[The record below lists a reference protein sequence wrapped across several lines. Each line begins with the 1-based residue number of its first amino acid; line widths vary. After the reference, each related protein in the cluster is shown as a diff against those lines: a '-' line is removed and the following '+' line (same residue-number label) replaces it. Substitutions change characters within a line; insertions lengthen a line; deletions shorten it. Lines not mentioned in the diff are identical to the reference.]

1 MEGVESAKVFSGKV
15 SLPNSNNVNLSGPL
29 ITAAT
34 IYNSNNNTSQQTVET
49 LDLSASTSQQQNT
62 KPLTINELNY
72 DEIEQDGFT
81 AQGYTIADTNS
92 HITSNGKVMITAY
105 NKDGENSRIY
115 IYNSQTGEFEG
126 KIVLDNKDHV
136 GGATFDSK
144 NQILY
149 VTSSEGKVN
158 SYDYQIVTKMIE
170 QAKDD
175 FDGPYT
181 VDMTKYD
188 RSIYNIENTIETKS
202 EASSNSITKQDGMDS
217 IFYYDGY
224 LYSCTYAGTGKLIRT
239 EMEIEKDPRTQEVTN
254 IIEKETTTIG
264 SLPSAVQGIAFCEE
278 NGTNYLITASSA
290 ANMSS
295 RLKIFEISDEGN
307 LIDKG
312 TKVVSHKGLEG
323 IYINDG
329 SITGIFEYDE
339 QELQNL
345 GKVTDLIGSTGG
357 IRNDIALQAAG
368 TFWDVTH

>member
-29 ITAAT
+29 ITAAKVF
-34 IYNSNNNTSQQTVET
+34 NNNNDASQQTVET
-49 LDLSASTSQQQNT
+49 LDLSAPTPQQQNT

-126 KIVLDNKDHV
+126 KVVLDNKDHV
-136 GGATFDSK
+136 EGATFDSK

-158 SYDYQIVTKMIE
+158 SYDYKALTSMID

-175 FDGPYT
+175 FDEPYT

-188 RSIYNIENTIETKS
+188 TSIYNIENTIETKPQ
-202 EASSNSITKQDGMDS
+202 ASSNSITDQDGMDS
-217 IFYYDGY
+217 VFYYDGY

-239 EMEIEKDPRTQEVTN
+239 EMEIEKDPRTQKITN
-254 IIEKETTTIG
+254 IIEKETITID

-290 ANMSS
+290 DNMSS

-312 TKVVSHKGLEG
+312 TKVISHKGLEG

>member
-29 ITAAT
+29 ITAAKVF
-34 IYNSNNNTSQQTVET
+34 NNNNDASQQTVET

-158 SYDYQIVTKMIE
+158 SYDYKALTSMID

-188 RSIYNIENTIETKS
+188 TSIYNIANTIETKPQ
-202 EASSNSITKQDGMDS
+202 ASSNSITDQDGMDS
-217 IFYYDGY
+217 VFYYDGY

-239 EMEIEKDPRTQEVTN
+239 EMEIEKDSRTQKITN
-254 IIEKETTTIG
+254 IIEKETITID
-264 SLPSAVQGIAFCEE
+264 SLTSAVQGIAFCEE
-278 NGTNYLITASSA
+278 DGTDYLVTASSA
-290 ANMSS
+290 SGMSS

>member
-1 MEGVESAKVFSGKV
+1 MEGVESAKIFNGKV
-15 SLPNSNNVNLSGPL
+15 SLPNSADVKLSGPL
-29 ITAAT
+29 ITEAT

-49 LDLSASTSQQQNT
+49 LDLSASTPQQQNT

-149 VTSSEGKVN
+149 VTSSEGRVN

-339 QELQNL
+339 QELQSL

>member
-29 ITAAT
+29 ITAAKVF
-34 IYNSNNNTSQQTVET
+34 NNNNDASQQTVET

-149 VTSSEGKVN
+149 VTSSVGRVN

>member
-29 ITAAT
+29 ITAAKVF
-34 IYNSNNNTSQQTVET
+34 NNNNDASQQTVET
-49 LDLSASTSQQQNT
+49 LDLSASTPQQQNT
-62 KPLTINELNY
+62 KPLAINELNY

-105 NKDGENSRIY
+105 DKDGENSRIY

-149 VTSSEGKVN
+149 VTSSEGRVN

-290 ANMSS
+290 DNMSS

>member
-29 ITAAT
+29 ITAAKVF
-34 IYNSNNNTSQQTVET
+34 NNNNDASQQTVET

-202 EASSNSITKQDGMDS
+202 EASSNSITDQDGMDS

>member
-29 ITAAT
+29 ITAAKVF
-34 IYNSNNNTSQQTVET
+34 NNNNDASQQTVET

-105 NKDGENSRIY
+105 DKGGENSRIY

-149 VTSSEGKVN
+149 VTSSEGRVN

-239 EMEIEKDPRTQEVTN
+239 EMKIEKDPRTQEVTN

-290 ANMSS
+290 DNMSS

>member
-1 MEGVESAKVFSGKV
+1 MEGVESAKIFSGKV
-15 SLPNSNNVNLSGPL
+15 SLPNSANVNLSSPL
-29 ITAAT
+29 ITEAKVF
-34 IYNSNNNTSQQTVET
+34 NSNNNTSQQTVET
-49 LDLSASTSQQQNT
+49 LDLSASTPQQQNT

-149 VTSSEGKVN
+149 VTSSEGRVN

-217 IFYYDGY
+217 VFYYDGY

-254 IIEKETTTIG
+254 IIEKETITID

-290 ANMSS
+290 DNMSS

>member
-29 ITAAT
+29 ITAAKVF
-34 IYNSNNNTSQQTVET
+34 NNNNDASQQTVET

-126 KIVLDNKDHV
+126 KVVLDNKDHV

-149 VTSSEGKVN
+149 VTSSEGRVN

-290 ANMSS
+290 DNMSS

>member
-15 SLPNSNNVNLSGPL
+15 SLPNSANVNLSGPL
-29 ITAAT
+29 ITET
-34 IYNSNNNTSQQTVET
+34 KVFNSNSNTSQQAVET
-49 LDLSASTSQQQNT
+49 LDLSASTRPQQKQES
-62 KPLTINELNY
+62 LTINELNY

-92 HITSNGKVMITAY
+92 HITADGKVMITAY

-115 IYNSQTGEFEG
+115 IYNSQTGKFEG
-126 KIVLDNKDHV
+126 KVILDNKDHV

-158 SYDYQIVTKMIE
+158 SYDYKALTSMID

-188 RSIYNIENTIETKS
+188 TSIYNIVNTIETKS
-202 EASSNSITKQDGMDS
+202 EASSNSITDQDGMDS

-290 ANMSS
+290 ASMSS

-312 TKVVSHKGLEG
+312 TKVIDHKGLEG

-329 SITGIFEYDE
+329 SITGVFEYDE

-345 GKVTDLIGSTGG
+345 GKATDLIGSTGD

>member
-29 ITAAT
+29 ITAAKVF
-34 IYNSNNNTSQQTVET
+34 NNNNDVSQQTVET
-49 LDLSASTSQQQNT
+49 LDLSAPTPQQQNT

-105 NKDGENSRIY
+105 DKGGENSRIY

-290 ANMSS
+290 SGMSS

>member
-29 ITAAT
+29 ITAAKVF
-34 IYNSNNNTSQQTVET
+34 NNNNDASQQTVET

-149 VTSSEGKVN
+149 VTSSEGRVN

-239 EMEIEKDPRTQEVTN
+239 EMKIEKDPRTQEVTN

-290 ANMSS
+290 DNMSS

-339 QELQNL
+339 QALQNL

>member
-1 MEGVESAKVFSGKV
+1 MEGVESAKIFSGKV
-15 SLPNSNNVNLSGPL
+15 SLPNSANVNLSSPL
-29 ITAAT
+29 ITEAT

-126 KIVLDNKDHV
+126 KVVLDNKDHV

-149 VTSSEGKVN
+149 VTSSEGRVN

-254 IIEKETTTIG
+254 IIEKETITID

-278 NGTNYLITASSA
+278 DGTDYLVTASSA
-290 ANMSS
+290 DNMSS

>member
-29 ITAAT
+29 ITAAKVF
-34 IYNSNNNTSQQTVET
+34 NNNNDASQQTVET

-149 VTSSEGKVN
+149 VTSSEGRVN

-239 EMEIEKDPRTQEVTN
+239 EMEIEKDPRTQEATN

-278 NGTNYLITASSA
+278 NGTDYLVTASSA
-290 ANMSS
+290 SGMSS

>member
-15 SLPNSNNVNLSGPL
+15 SLPNSANVNLSSPL
-29 ITAAT
+29 ITEAKVF
-34 IYNSNNNTSQQTVET
+34 NSNNNTSQQTVET

-126 KIVLDNKDHV
+126 KVVLDNKDHV

-149 VTSSEGKVN
+149 VTSSEGRVN

-290 ANMSS
+290 DNMSS

>member
-29 ITAAT
+29 ITAAKVF
-34 IYNSNNNTSQQTVET
+34 NNNNDASQQTVET

-72 DEIEQDGFT
+72 DEIERDGFT

-105 NKDGENSRIY
+105 DKGGENSRIY

-149 VTSSEGKVN
+149 VTSSEGRVN

-290 ANMSS
+290 DNMSS

>member
-15 SLPNSNNVNLSGPL
+15 SLPNSADVKLSGPL
-29 ITAAT
+29 ITEAT

-278 NGTNYLITASSA
+278 DGTDYLVTASSA
-290 ANMSS
+290 SGMSS

>member
-29 ITAAT
+29 ITAAKVF
-34 IYNSNNNTSQQTVET
+34 NNNNDASQQTVET

-72 DEIEQDGFT
+72 DEIERDGFT

-105 NKDGENSRIY
+105 DKGGENSRIY

-149 VTSSEGKVN
+149 VTSSEGRVN

-239 EMEIEKDPRTQEVTN
+239 EMKIEKDPRTQEVTN

-290 ANMSS
+290 DNMSS

>member
-29 ITAAT
+29 ITAAKVF
-34 IYNSNNNTSQQTVET
+34 NNNNDASQQTVET
-49 LDLSASTSQQQNT
+49 LDLSASTPQQRNT

-149 VTSSEGKVN
+149 VTSSEGRVN

-290 ANMSS
+290 DNMSS

>member
-15 SLPNSNNVNLSGPL
+15 SLPNSANVNLSGSL
-29 ITAAT
+29 ITAAKVF
-34 IYNSNNNTSQQTVET
+34 NNNNDASQQTVET
-49 LDLSASTSQQQNT
+49 LDLSASTPQQQNT

-149 VTSSEGKVN
+149 VTSSEGRVN

-290 ANMSS
+290 DNMSS

>member
-29 ITAAT
+29 ITAAKVF
-34 IYNSNNNTSQQTVET
+34 NNNNDASQQTVET

-105 NKDGENSRIY
+105 DKSGENSRIY

-149 VTSSEGKVN
+149 VTSSEGRVN

-188 RSIYNIENTIETKS
+188 RSIYNIKNTIETKS

-254 IIEKETTTIG
+254 IIEKETITID

-278 NGTNYLITASSA
+278 DGTDYLVTASSA
-290 ANMSS
+290 DNMSS

>member
-29 ITAAT
+29 ITAAKVF
-34 IYNSNNNTSQQTVET
+34 NNNNDASQQTVET

-149 VTSSEGKVN
+149 VTSSEGRVN

-188 RSIYNIENTIETKS
+188 RLIYNIENTIETKS

-290 ANMSS
+290 DNMSS

>member
-29 ITAAT
+29 ITAAKVF
-34 IYNSNNNTSQQTVET
+34 NNNNDASQQTVET

-126 KIVLDNKDHV
+126 KVVLDNKDHV

-149 VTSSEGKVN
+149 VTSSEGRVN

-254 IIEKETTTIG
+254 IIEKETITID

-290 ANMSS
+290 DNMSS

>member
-29 ITAAT
+29 ITAAKVF
-34 IYNSNNNTSQQTVET
+34 NNNNDASQQTVET
-49 LDLSASTSQQQNT
+49 LDLSASTPQQRNI

-126 KIVLDNKDHV
+126 KVVLDNKDHV

-149 VTSSEGKVN
+149 VTSSEGRVN

-290 ANMSS
+290 DNMSS

>member
-1 MEGVESAKVFSGKV
+1 MEGVESAKIVSGKV
-15 SLPNSNNVNLSGPL
+15 SLPNSANVNLSSPL
-29 ITAAT
+29 ITEAKVF
-34 IYNSNNNTSQQTVET
+34 NSNNNTSQQTVET

-158 SYDYQIVTKMIE
+158 SYDYKALTSMIE

-188 RSIYNIENTIETKS
+188 TSIYNIENTIETKPQ
-202 EASSNSITKQDGMDS
+202 ASSNSITDQDGMDS
-217 IFYYDGY
+217 VFYYDGY

-239 EMEIEKDPRTQEVTN
+239 EMEIEKDPRTQKITN
-254 IIEKETTTIG
+254 IIEKETITID

-278 NGTNYLITASSA
+278 DGTDYLVTASSA
-290 ANMSS
+290 SGMSS

-312 TKVVSHKGLEG
+312 TKVISHKGLEG

>member
-1 MEGVESAKVFSGKV
+1 MEGVESAKIVSGKV
-15 SLPNSNNVNLSGPL
+15 SLPNSANVNLSSPL
-29 ITAAT
+29 ITEAKVF
-34 IYNSNNNTSQQTVET
+34 NSNNNTSQQTVET

-158 SYDYQIVTKMIE
+158 SYDYKALTSMID

-188 RSIYNIENTIETKS
+188 TSIYNIANTIETKS

-278 NGTNYLITASSA
+278 DGTDYLVTASSA
-290 ANMSS
+290 SGMSS

>member
-29 ITAAT
+29 ITAAKVF
-34 IYNSNNNTSQQTVET
+34 NNNNDASQQTVET
-49 LDLSASTSQQQNT
+49 LDLSASTPQQQNT

-149 VTSSEGKVN
+149 VTSSEGRVN

-202 EASSNSITKQDGMDS
+202 EASSNSITDQDGMDS

-254 IIEKETTTIG
+254 IIEKETITID

-278 NGTNYLITASSA
+278 DGTDYLVTASSA
-290 ANMSS
+290 DNMSS

>member
-29 ITAAT
+29 ITAAKVF
-34 IYNSNNNTSQQTVET
+34 NNNNDVSQQTVET

-158 SYDYQIVTKMIE
+158 SYDYKALTSMID

-188 RSIYNIENTIETKS
+188 TSIYNIANTIETKPQ
-202 EASSNSITKQDGMDS
+202 ASSNSITDQDGMDS
-217 IFYYDGY
+217 VFYYNGY

-239 EMEIEKDPRTQEVTN
+239 EMEIEKDSRTQKITN
-254 IIEKETTTIG
+254 IIEKETITID

-278 NGTNYLITASSA
+278 DGTDYLVTASSA
-290 ANMSS
+290 AGMSS

-312 TKVVSHKGLEG
+312 TKVISHKGLEG

>member
-29 ITAAT
+29 ITAAKVF
-34 IYNSNNNTSQQTVET
+34 NNNNDASQQTVET

-149 VTSSEGKVN
+149 VTSSEGRVN

-239 EMEIEKDPRTQEVTN
+239 EMEMEKDPRTQKITN
-254 IIEKETTTIG
+254 IIEKETITID

-278 NGTNYLITASSA
+278 DGTDYLVTASSA
-290 ANMSS
+290 SGMSS

-312 TKVVSHKGLEG
+312 TKVISHKGLEG

>member
-1 MEGVESAKVFSGKV
+1 MEGVESAKIVSGKV
-15 SLPNSNNVNLSGPL
+15 SLPNSANVNLSSPL
-29 ITAAT
+29 ITEAKVF
-34 IYNSNNNTSQQTVET
+34 NSNNNTSQQTVET

-126 KIVLDNKDHV
+126 KVVLDNKDHV

-158 SYDYQIVTKMIE
+158 SYDYKALTSMID

-188 RSIYNIENTIETKS
+188 TSIYNIENTIETKPQ
-202 EASSNSITKQDGMDS
+202 ASSNSITDQDGMDS
-217 IFYYDGY
+217 VFYYDGY

-239 EMEIEKDPRTQEVTN
+239 EMEIEKDPRTQKITN
-254 IIEKETTTIG
+254 IIEKETITID

-278 NGTNYLITASSA
+278 DGTDYLVTASSA
-290 ANMSS
+290 SGMSS

-312 TKVVSHKGLEG
+312 TKVISHKGLEG

>member
-1 MEGVESAKVFSGKV
+1 MEGVESAKIVSGKV
-15 SLPNSNNVNLSGPL
+15 SLPNSANVNLSSPL
-29 ITAAT
+29 ITEAKVF
-34 IYNSNNNTSQQTVET
+34 NSNNNTSQQTVET

-158 SYDYQIVTKMIE
+158 SYDYKALTSMID

-188 RSIYNIENTIETKS
+188 TSIYNIENTIETKPQ
-202 EASSNSITKQDGMDS
+202 ASSNSITDQDGMDS
-217 IFYYDGY
+217 VFYYDGY

-239 EMEIEKDPRTQEVTN
+239 EMEIEKDPRTQKITN
-254 IIEKETTTIG
+254 IIEKETITID

-278 NGTNYLITASSA
+278 DGTDYLVTASSA
-290 ANMSS
+290 SGMSS

-312 TKVVSHKGLEG
+312 TKVISHKGLEG

>member
-29 ITAAT
+29 ITAAKVF
-34 IYNSNNNTSQQTVET
+34 NNNNDASQQTVET
-49 LDLSASTSQQQNT
+49 LDLSASTPQQQNT

-149 VTSSEGKVN
+149 VTSSEGRVN

-188 RSIYNIENTIETKS
+188 RLIYNIENTIETKS

-239 EMEIEKDPRTQEVTN
+239 EMKIEKDPRTQEVTN

-290 ANMSS
+290 DNMSS

>member
-29 ITAAT
+29 ITAAKVF
-34 IYNSNNNTSQQTVET
+34 NNNNDASQQTVET
-49 LDLSASTSQQQNT
+49 LDLSASTPQQQNT

-72 DEIEQDGFT
+72 DEIERDGFT

-105 NKDGENSRIY
+105 DKGGENSRIY

-126 KIVLDNKDHV
+126 KVVLDNKDHV

-149 VTSSEGKVN
+149 VTSSEGRVN

-290 ANMSS
+290 DNMSS

>member
-1 MEGVESAKVFSGKV
+1 MEGVESAKIFSGKV
-15 SLPNSNNVNLSGPL
+15 SLPNSANVNLSSPL
-29 ITAAT
+29 ITEAKVF
-34 IYNSNNNTSQQTVET
+34 NSNNNTSQQTVET
-49 LDLSASTSQQQNT
+49 LDLSASTPQQQNT

-149 VTSSEGKVN
+149 VTSSEGRVN

-202 EASSNSITKQDGMDS
+202 EASSNSITDQDGMDS

-239 EMEIEKDPRTQEVTN
+239 EMEIEKDSRTQKITN
-254 IIEKETTTIG
+254 IIEKETITID

-278 NGTNYLITASSA
+278 DGTDYLVTASSA
-290 ANMSS
+290 SGMSS

-312 TKVVSHKGLEG
+312 TKVISHKGLEG

>member
-29 ITAAT
+29 ITAAKVF
-34 IYNSNNNTSQQTVET
+34 NNNNDASQQTVET
-49 LDLSASTSQQQNT
+49 LDLSASTPQQQNT

-149 VTSSEGKVN
+149 VTSSEGRVN

-239 EMEIEKDPRTQEVTN
+239 EMEIEKDSRTQKITN
-254 IIEKETTTIG
+254 IIEKETITID

-290 ANMSS
+290 DNMSS

>member
-29 ITAAT
+29 ITAAKVF
-34 IYNSNNNTSQQTVET
+34 NNNNDASQQTVET
-49 LDLSASTSQQQNT
+49 LDLSASTPQQRNI

-126 KIVLDNKDHV
+126 KVVLDNKDHV

-149 VTSSEGKVN
+149 VTSSEGRVN

-239 EMEIEKDPRTQEVTN
+239 EMKIEKDPRTQEVTN

-290 ANMSS
+290 DNMSS

>member
-29 ITAAT
+29 ITAAKVF
-34 IYNSNNNTSQQTVET
+34 NNNNDASQQTVET
-49 LDLSASTSQQQNT
+49 LDLSASTPQQQNT

-105 NKDGENSRIY
+105 DKGGENSRIY

-149 VTSSEGKVN
+149 VTSSEGRVN

-290 ANMSS
+290 DNMSS

>member
-29 ITAAT
+29 ITAAKVF
-34 IYNSNNNTSQQTVET
+34 NNNNDASQQTVET

-149 VTSSEGKVN
+149 VTSSEGRVN

-239 EMEIEKDPRTQEVTN
+239 EMEIEKDSRTQKITN
-254 IIEKETTTIG
+254 IIEKETITID

>member
-15 SLPNSNNVNLSGPL
+15 SLPNSANVNLSGPL
-29 ITAAT
+29 ITAAKVF
-34 IYNSNNNTSQQTVET
+34 NNNNDASQQTVET

-149 VTSSEGKVN
+149 VTSSEGRVN

-239 EMEIEKDPRTQEVTN
+239 EMKIEKDPRTQEVTN

-290 ANMSS
+290 DNMSS

>member
-29 ITAAT
+29 ITAAKVF
-34 IYNSNNNTSQQTVET
+34 NNNNDASQQTVET
-49 LDLSASTSQQQNT
+49 LDLSASTSQKQNT

-149 VTSSEGKVN
+149 VTSSEGRVN

-290 ANMSS
+290 DNMSS